1 MRRRRVLRWLFA
13 LSGLIPLL
21 PLLNPQPD
29 PTLLIYTL
37 FVLTYFI
44 TDGGAGA
51 RYQDIRAATWSFGL
65 AVVGA
70 GLLLECLAWSSN
82 FLKCN
87 PQPALMHPQ
96 LLPDL
101 ALGLAFYGGWAI
113 AWLVML
119 RYFSFSLRQVFC
131 TQAAFGVLIEQ
142 RGAIFLGGLVTM
154 PLGLALWLYVFV
166 VYGSIAGIAYL
177 LFGGPLFDETRR
189 DRWWKYPLAWLL
201 IAVCSLILVAL
212 WHILLQGAGLIP
224 EPRAICSFPLR

>member
-29 PTLLIYTL
+29 PTLLIYSL
-37 FVLTYFI
+37 FVLMYLI
-44 TDGGAGA
+44 SRAGAGA
-51 RYQDIRAATWSFGL
+51 RQPDTHAATWPFGL
-65 AVVGA
+65 AIVGA

-82 FLKCN
+82 FLKCA

-113 AWLVML
+113 AWLVLL

-131 TQAAFGVLIEQ
+131 TQAAFGVLVEQ

-177 LFGGPLFDETRR
+177 LFGERLRDEARR

-201 IAVCSLILVAL
+201 IAVLSLTLVGL
-212 WHILLQGAGLIP
+212 WHVLLQGAGLIP